1 MKKTTLIICCSL
13 LALCTAVI
21 GAFAYF
27 SDSVTASVEGDIG
40 TVDIELV
47 DTEPSITGKQTL
59 ELTNKD
65 RVFPGAEHFP
75 YDPSIVNENLPS
87 HRLYFHVHN
96 KGMKSVRTRNIIDI
110 IVTSAPN
117 ADGETRNLDPTKF
130 SLFEKSSVAP
140 YNNTDLSLLEDL
152 AVQKFTYVN
161 DEGETV
167 LRYIIQGG
175 VINGLP
181 DLIED
186 NDVVLE
192 DNVRDSLEYNEP
204 ADIAKYSY
212 YLGFD
217 PYAPNEYQGA
227 VVTINLEVQAIQFRN
242 TSGTDIDG
250 DWVTHLSATLTTGQI
265 CSGN

>member
-47 DTEPSITGKQTL
+47 DTEPSIAGKQAL
-59 ELTNKD
+59 ELTNKNK
-65 RVFPGAEHFP
+65 VFPGAEHFP

-117 ADGETRNLDPTKF
+117 ADGQTRNLDPTKF

-140 YNNTDLSLLEDL
+140 DPPAGKASGRSGRCH
-152 AVQKFTYVN
+152 AKCRI
-161 DEGETV
+161 
-167 LRYIIQGG
+167 LRRACGKGPPAPGDGRCAARRRCRRCGWSAPSDRGISGPAGCSSAPGCRPGG
-175 VINGLP
+175 SRPCRSRRCPSPRLRRSFPRCRGC
-181 DLIED
+181 
-186 NDVVLE
+186 
-192 DNVRDSLEYNEP
+192 SP
-204 ADIAKYSY
+204 AC
-212 YLGFD
+212 
-217 PYAPNEYQGA
+217 
-227 VVTINLEVQAIQFRN
+227 R
-242 TSGTDIDG
+242 
-250 DWVTHLSATLTTGQI
+250 
-265 CSGN
+265 